1 MMAEIYGRADC
12 VRIWLGD
19 SDQSSDLAILFIK
32 QQILQLKHFD
42 DLSSST
48 DSSDKWRALLE
59 LMQRD
64 WFSRRWVIQEV
75 TLAKK
80 ARTGKIRGFTGIDDP
95 YEPPLQAEVVC
106 NTDAQ
111 SLREISSTVVARV
124 LQQLSPSSSFA
135 TSGSQAT
142 STAEKDGGL

>member
-19 SDQSSDLAILFIK
+19 SDPSSNLAILFIK
-32 QQILQLKHFD
+32 QQILQLQHFD

-80 ARTGKIRGFTGIDDP
+80 ATIHCGKTKLAWTKFAIAVELFVEVETATHRLSEVKLNFLFPGTLIRRG
-95 YEPPLQAEVVC
+95 C
-106 NTDAQ
+106 
-111 SLREISSTVVARV
+111 
-124 LQQLSPSSSFA
+124 
-135 TSGSQAT
+135 
-142 STAEKDGGL
+142 

>member
-1 MMAEIYGRADC
+1 MMAKIFGRADC

-19 SDQSSDLAILFIK
+19 SDPSSDLAILFIK
-32 QQILQLKHFD
+32 QQILQLQHFD

-48 DSSDKWRALLE
+48 ASSDKWRALLE

-80 ARTGKIRGFTGIDDP
+80 AIIHCGKTKLAWTKFAIAVELFVEVETATHRLSEVSLNFLFPGTLIRRG
-95 YEPPLQAEVVC
+95 C
-106 NTDAQ
+106 
-111 SLREISSTVVARV
+111 
-124 LQQLSPSSSFA
+124 
-135 TSGSQAT
+135 
-142 STAEKDGGL
+142 